1 MRKILFLFF
10 ALIMFFLISQ
20 VHAAEW
26 LSIGKDRLGNELF
39 YDPDTIT
46 KLPTGI
52 TKIWIKGIYSTDG
65 KRERIQERTKGKLPL
80 ENYDKL
86 NYAMELQEINC
97 GKREYRVMAYTDY
110 SSDGSILNKFIVEQQ
125 SSVGWEPIPPDSM
138 GEIIDRIVCPPP
150 PPTSSQKKK

>member
-1 MRKILFLFF
+1 MKKILFLL
-10 ALIMFFLISQ
+10 LIATLFFLVSH
-20 VHAAEW
+20 VYGAEW

-65 KRERIQERTKGKLPL
+65 KRERTQERTKGKLPL

-86 NYAMELQEINC
+86 YYAMELQEINC
-97 GKREYRVMAYTDY
+97 AKREYRVMAYTDY
-110 SSDGSILNKFIVEQQ
+110 SSDGAILNKFIVEQQ
-125 SSVGWEPIPPDSM
+125 SSAGWEPISPDTM